1 MGKRAEKRTLIL
13 NAAEDIMSEKGLT
26 DSSISEIARR
36 AGVTD
41 SVIYQHFKGKEDL
54 LFSIASER
62 MRDVLTLLKEHLQG
76 IQDAESR
83 LRKMVWFHLNYNDT
97 HPGYARLLLLE
108 CRSCKDFYSSDAYQL
123 IREYSAILYD
133 ILKQGVDDGVFR
145 GDMSLHVARG
155 IILGAL
161 DMENIGCLAAGEAE
175 NSVCDFESLASM
187 IRSMIAPPTPIGQ
200 EDKNNKAEA
209 VINAAL
215 KVFAEKGFSKAKISE
230 IAELA
235 GVADGT
241 VYEYF
246 ESKEDLLLSIPVG
259 RYERYLEN
267 LSGAFEITHPAR
279 KLRRLIMYHFLSFL
293 TDRHFLKVFL
303 LELQLRKHFYG
314 SKAFESFKKYYG
326 IIEDVVKE
334 GIETGAFRPEVNPR
348 VFRNMFLGAFS
359 HMALRWLILKTETE
373 TDMMEEINQAAGLL
387 YCAVTGRSRTV
398 TGSLTELS
406 S

>member
-1 MGKRAEKRTLIL
+1 MSRKAERRALIL
-13 NAAEDIMSEKGLT
+13 NAAEDVMAEKGLA

-36 AGVTD
+36 AGVAD

-54 LFSIASER
+54 LFSIAGER
-62 MRDVLTLLKEHLQG
+62 MTDVLALLREHLQG

-108 CRSCKDFYSSDAYQL
+108 CRSCKNFYASEAYQL
-123 IREYSAILYD
+123 IREYSGILYD
-133 ILKQGVDDGVFR
+133 ILKQGAEDGVFR
-145 GDMSLHVARG
+145 GDINLYVARG

-187 IRSMIAPPTPIGQ
+187 IHLMIAPPVPTGLQ
-200 EDKNNKAEA
+200 DKNNKAEII
-209 VINAAL
+209 INAAL
-215 KVFAEKGFSKAKISE
+215 TVFAENGFSKTKISE

-246 ESKEDLLLSIPVG
+246 ENKEDLLLSIPVR

-279 KLRRLIMYHFLSFL
+279 KLRRLIKYHFLSFL
-293 TDRHFLKVFL
+293 TDRRFLKVFL
-303 LELQLRKHFYG
+303 LELQLRKRFYG

-334 GIETGAFRPEVNPR
+334 GIESGVFKPEVNPR
-348 VFRNMFLGAFS
+348 VFRNMFLGTFS
-359 HMALRWLILKTETE
+359 HMALRWLILKSKTE
-373 TDMMEEINQAAGLL
+373 TDMLEEINQAAELL
-387 YCAVTGRSRTV
+387 YCAVTGTV
-398 TGSLTELS
+398 KRLS
-406 S
+406 DR

>member
-1 MGKRAEKRTLIL
+1 MGRRAEKRALIL
-13 NAAEDIMSEKGLT
+13 NAAEEVMSEKGLA

-36 AGVTD
+36 AGVKD
-41 SVIYQHFKGKEDL
+41 SIIYQHFKGKEDL
-54 LFSIASER
+54 LFSIACER
-62 MRDVLTLLKEHLQG
+62 MKDVLSLLREHLQA

-108 CRSCKDFYSSDAYQL
+108 CRSCKDFYSSEAYQL
-123 IREYSAILYD
+123 IREYSSILYD
-133 ILKQGVDDGVFR
+133 ILKQGVEDGVFR
-145 GDMSLHVARG
+145 ADINLYVVRG
-155 IILGAL
+155 IILGGL
-161 DMENIGCLAAGEAE
+161 DMETLGCLAAGEAE
-175 NSVCDFESLASM
+175 NSVCDFETLAAM
-187 IRSMIAPPTPIGQ
+187 IHLMIAPLLPAGS
-200 EDKNNKAEA
+200 EDKTDKAQA
-209 VINAAL
+209 ILNAAL
-215 KVFAEKGFSKAKISE
+215 KVFAEKGFSKTKISE

-246 ESKEDLLLSIPVG
+246 ESKEDLLLSIPVR

-267 LSGAFEITHPAR
+267 LSGAFEITNPAR

-293 TDRHFLKVFL
+293 TDRSFLKVFL

-326 IIEDVVKE
+326 IIENVVSE
-334 GIETGAFRPEVNPR
+334 GMGSGVFRPEVNPR

-359 HMALRWLILKTETE
+359 HMALRWLILKPRAE
-373 TDMMEEINQAAGLL
+373 TDMLEEINQVAGLL
-387 YCAVTGRSRTV
+387 YCAVTG
-398 TGSLTELS
+398 SL
-406 S
+406 

>member
-1 MGKRAEKRTLIL
+1 MGKRVEKRTLIL

-41 SVIYQHFKGKEDL
+41 SIIYQYFKGKEDL

-97 HPGYARLLLLE
+97 H
-108 CRSCKDFYSSDAYQL
+108 
-123 IREYSAILYD
+123 
-133 ILKQGVDDGVFR
+133 
-145 GDMSLHVARG
+145 
-155 IILGAL
+155 
-161 DMENIGCLAAGEAE
+161 MENIGCLAAGEAE

-187 IRSMIAPPTPIGQ
+187 IRSMIAPPAPTRQ

-246 ESKEDLLLSIPVG
+246 ESKEDLLLSIPIG

-279 KLRRLIMYHFLSFL
+279 KLRRLIIYHFLSFL

-334 GIETGAFRPEVNPR
+334 GIEAGVFGPEVNPR

-373 TDMMEEINQAAGLL
+373 TDMIEEINQAAGLL
-387 YCAVTGRSRTV
+387 YCAVTGRSQTV
-398 TGSLTELS
+398 TGSLTGRLIFRENRECMHSTLDDKPPRYRAIP
-406 S
+406 